1 MPERVLTVEGLVTHF
16 HLAEG
21 VVRAVDGVDLT
32 IDRNEILTVVGES
45 GSGKSVT
52 ALSIMRLIQPPGRIE
67 AGRIRLVDQELL
79 SLDERAMRAVRGR
92 RVSMI
97 FQNPYASL
105 HPYFRIG
112 HQLRETLENRA
123 GLRPAQ
129 AHRRSLE
136 LLERLQ
142 ITAPDTILRK
152 YPFEVSAGVCQR
164 VMLAL
169 ALVRSP
175 DLLIADEPTTNLDA
189 VAQNEILRLLAEMRD
204 EYGMSIL
211 LITHDFGVVSMLA
224 DSVLVM
230 YAGRP
235 VEQGA
240 AAVVLSRPHHPY
252 TRGLIESAAN
262 LDRRSGRLVQ
272 IPGEIPDVM
281 SLPPGC
287 AFRARCLRATEQC
300 GEDPAFR
307 RMDDASLVR
316 CWHPMGDGAGA

>member
-16 HLAEG
+16 HLSEG

-67 AGRIRLVDQELL
+67 AGRVRLVDQELL
-79 SLDERAMRAVRGR
+79 ALDERAMRAVRGR

-112 HQLRETLENRA
+112 HQLRETLEKRA
-123 GLRPAQ
+123 GLPPAQ
-129 AHRRSLE
+129 ARRRALE

-142 ITAPDTILRK
+142 IAAPDTILRK

-204 EYGMSIL
+204 AYGMSVL

-240 AAVVLSRPHHPY
+240 ASAVLSRPRHPY
-252 TRGLIESAAN
+252 TQGLIESAAN

-287 AFRARCLRATEQC
+287 AFRARCRRATEQC
-300 GEDPAFR
+300 REDPAFR
-307 RMDDASLVR
+307 RMPDGALAR
-316 CWHPMGDGAGA
+316 CWFATEDGAGA